1 MGREIRGKER
11 GRSRG
16 GGETEGMIEDGEV
29 T

>member
-1 MGREIRGKER
+1 MGREIRGEER
-11 GRSRG
+11 GRSKG